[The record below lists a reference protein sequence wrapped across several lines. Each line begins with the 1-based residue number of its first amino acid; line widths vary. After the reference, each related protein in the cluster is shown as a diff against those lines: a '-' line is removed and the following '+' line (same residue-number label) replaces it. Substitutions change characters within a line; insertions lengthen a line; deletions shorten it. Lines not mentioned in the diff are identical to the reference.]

1 MASSTGGWKSRDE
14 LKFEKQL
21 DEARKA
27 GTAAPLTD
35 EYGRDISPHIPQY
48 IAQAPW
54 YISRGTPTL
63 SHQRLNDGIPEQVKV
78 KEWYNRGAKKEGV
91 VTKFRKG
98 ACTNCGAMGHNAKL
112 CLERPRKVAAKFTES
127 EVIHDDV
134 DAPALQLDYD
144 GSRDRWNGYDPNEY
158 QKVFDR

>member
-14 LKFEKQL
+14 LKFEKEL

-63 SHQRLNDGIPEQVKV
+63 SHQRLNPEAETTTV
-78 KEWYNRGAKKEGV
+78 KEWYTRGAKKEGV

-98 ACTNCGAMGHNAKL
+98 ACTNCGAMGHAAKL
-112 CLERPRKVAAKFTES
+112 CLSRPRKVSAKFTEGQ
-127 EVIHDDV
+127 VVYDDV
-134 DAPALQLDYD
+134 EAPNLQLGYD
-144 GSRDRWNGYDPNEY
+144 SSRDRWNGYDPNDY
-158 QKVFDR
+158 QRVFDS